1 MSRGVR
7 SCAIVHVCKIK
18 LLDPELL
25 DPVNIARGDFR
36 RAGLSAASSAL
47 GTYPESTSGTKGISA
62 CLCSSVQ
69 LQSRVRQLEL

>member
-18 LLDPELL
+18 LL